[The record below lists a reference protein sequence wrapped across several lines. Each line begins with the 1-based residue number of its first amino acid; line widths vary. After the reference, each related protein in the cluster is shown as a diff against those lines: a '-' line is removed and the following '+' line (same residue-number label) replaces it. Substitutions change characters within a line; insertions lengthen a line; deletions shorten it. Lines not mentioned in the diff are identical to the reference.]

1 VQRSSSGP
9 ISHAQTPADTA
20 AMRDEVVDPRSAS
33 FIVSGM
39 STARPTGDLVP
50 ERERRRL
57 PLWLRSR
64 DMTVKSVWA

>member
-1 VQRSSSGP
+1 
-9 ISHAQTPADTA
+9 
-20 AMRDEVVDPRSAS
+20 MRDEVVDPRSAS

-39 STARPTGDLVP
+39 STAQPTGDLVP